1 MDQPNQLKALWSR
14 THWVLGALLS
24 IPLFL
29 LALWLLF
36 SLSDLQSDQAVAA
49 FCLVAVTLSTCT
61 VCWKWVGMRQRTG
74 VCPGIKH
81 STVCRPYFDRNRRI
95 RFDLLPGFW
104 LSCGAGVATL
114 ACVALSLYLL
124 TELKAD
130 YSLMGCSLSLSPIPL
145 YICWEI
151 RKKEELRAVVVS
163 CVLLLS
169 AAHFLFN
176 LPDFPAKL
184 EVSLPLLGLI
194 FSLCG
199 RNLALK
205 QSSQD
210 FSSATS
216 TICSMLVSGLTGLI
230 YCLFRPSALLF
241 SLDTDSF
248 LYFAAGL
255 ALYAGFSAL
264 NYSIVHGSAAVATAI
279 SAFSLSL
286 STLFMAVSVPLWAQ
300 LGGLACFLL
309 GAGGLLWDL
318 AVPRSLQQEEKPQG
332 TAEIDD
338 MEGFYVPLQ
347 GGEVIS

>member
-1 MDQPNQLKALWSR
+1 MDQWKALWSR

-24 IPLFL
+24 VPLFL

-36 SLSDLQSDQAVAA
+36 ALSSLQADQAVAA
-49 FCLVAVTLSTCT
+49 FCLVAVGLSTLT
-61 VCWKWVGMRQRTG
+61 VAWKWLQMRQRTG
-74 VCPGIKH
+74 VCPNIKH

-104 LSCGAGVATL
+104 LSCGAGIATL
-114 ACVALSLYLL
+114 ACVSLFLYLI
-124 TELKAD
+124 TEAQAD

-151 RKKEELRAVVVS
+151 RKKEELRAVVIS

-169 AAHFLFN
+169 VAHFLFN
-176 LPDFPAKL
+176 LPSFPATL
-184 EVSLPLLGLI
+184 EVTLPLLLLVVC
-194 FSLCG
+194 LCV

-205 QSSQD
+205 HSSQD

-216 TICSMLVSGLTGLI
+216 TVCSMLVSGFLGLI
-230 YCLFRPSALLF
+230 YCLFRPTALLF
-241 SLDTDSF
+241 SLETDSI
-248 LYFAAGL
+248 LYFLAGL

-279 SAFSLSL
+279 SAFSVSL

-300 LGGLACFLL
+300 LGGCACFLL
-309 GAGGLLWDL
+309 GSGGLLWDL
-318 AVPRSLQQEEKPQG
+318 AVPRSAQQEEKPQG